1 MVTKRYRKNY
11 PPKHRQQRGGNGG
24 LSWTSELDAANLFEA
39 LSADGNTMHPR
50 PRVLHDAASFDT
62 RLEAVEE
69 DVRDLKRTFE
79 AGFAGLHAKL
89 DNKSQTSWPML
100 SLGLATIVA
109 VGTLAYWPIRE
120 RQLELRSDLDAK
132 FVESRRITEN
142 SAREGL
148 ERDRRFLDMIVKVQI
163 DLARLEGLRG
173 RN

>member
-1 MVTKRYRKNY
+1 MVTKRYRGNNQAN
-11 PPKHRQQRGGNGG
+11 HRKQRGGAGDM
-24 LSWTSELDAANLFEA
+24 SWTSELDAANLFEA
-39 LSADGNTMHPR
+39 LTANGQNMHPR

-89 DNKSQTSWPML
+89 DNRSQTSWPML

-109 VGTLAYWPIRE
+109 VGTLAYWPVRE
-120 RQLELRSDLDAK
+120 KQQELREEIRSVSTEA
-132 FVESRRITEN
+132 RRITEN
-142 SAREGL
+142 ATAEGL
-148 ERDRRFLDMIVKVQI
+148 NRDRRFLDMLIKVQM
-163 DLARLEGLRG
+163 DVARMDGARG